1 MNKIEANN
9 ILINYEL
16 EGNGKTIV
24 FIHGLSDSLNYWSPL
39 QSNLKED
46 YQTLSFDLRA
56 HGNSGDD
63 GSKIT
68 IDLYS
73 EDLYHLLKKLN
84 ISDAVFIGLSLG
96 GNVALNFAIKHPE
109 MVNGLIIM
117 SSFCEFNKG
126 LQDIFD
132 NFYLGIQEG
141 FGEFFDIILPYTLP
155 EEMLEKNREV
165 LEFVREEGI
174 KTANIEGIKAG
185 IKAGYSF
192 SITDKLNTINAPAI
206 VISGK
211 DDELTDLNMQ
221 KKIHE
226 NLKNSEMIILED
238 TKHNILIGS
247 NIVKII
253 NIIKDFMQK
262 IS

>member
-1 MNKIEANN
+1 MSKIEANN
-9 ILINYEL
+9 IVINYRL
-16 EGNGKTIV
+16 EGKGDAIV

-39 QSNLKED
+39 QSQLKNE
-46 YQTLSFDLRA
+46 YQTLSYDLRA
-56 HGNSGDD
+56 HGESSDD
-63 GSKIT
+63 ENEIT

-73 EDLYHLLKKLN
+73 QDLYHLLKKLN

-117 SSFCEFNKG
+117 SSFSESSKN

-132 NFYLGIQEG
+132 QFYLGINEG
-141 FGEFFDIILPYTLP
+141 FGEFFDIIVPYTIP
-155 EEMLEKNREV
+155 EDVLVENKEV
-165 LEFVREEGI
+165 LEFVRQEGI
-174 KTANIEGIKAG
+174 KTANVEGIKAG
-185 IKAGYSF
+185 IRAGYDF
-192 SITDKLNTINAPAI
+192 SITDKLSAINAPAI
-206 VISGK
+206 IISGK

-221 KKIHE
+221 RNIHK
-226 NLKNSEMIILED
+226 NLNNSEMIILED
-238 TKHNILIGS
+238 TKHNVLIGN